1 MTPEQEEQVRRAL
14 AAAGRDGAGEEDR
27 SVPPDV
33 AARLDRVLAELVQDR
48 SPSVGTPTGTP
59 TGTPSGTPTGTPT
72 GQADDL
78 ATRRR
83 RKWPNALVAAAAVAV
98 IAVAGWAVATR
109 GLGSSGNDSSAS
121 SASSSSDSGGGAAQ
135 DRVRPES
142 GVAPSPSDGGRFV
155 APVPAVRLRTATLDA
170 DVRRAAA
177 ALTSP
182 AKNAEGAGGGSARAT
197 ACATPA
203 VPRGADVV
211 DVRLDGQR
219 ATLVLDPPAD
229 GARVAR
235 IYSCDDASTPVA
247 TRTVPQ
253 P

>member
-14 AAAGRDGAGEEDR
+14 AAAGRAESDGERG
-27 SVPPDV
+27 SLPPDV
-33 AARLDRVLAELVQDR
+33 AARLDNVLAELVQGR
-48 SPSVGTPTGTP
+48 SLSAPAPAGTPA
-59 TGTPSGTPTGTPT
+59 
-72 GQADDL
+72 GQPDEL
-78 ATRRR
+78 AARRR
-83 RKWPNALVAAAAVAV
+83 RRWPNVLVAAAAVAV
-98 IAVAGWAVATR
+98 IAAAGGAVVTR
-109 GLGSSGNDSSAS
+109 GLGTSGGDSGAS
-121 SASSSSDSGGGAAQ
+121 SASSDTGGGAAQ

-182 AKNAEGAGGGSARAT
+182 AKNAEGAGGSSARAA

-211 DVRLDGQR
+211 DVRLDGER
-219 ATLVLDPPAD
+219 ATLVLDRPTD
-229 GARVAR
+229 GTRVAR
-235 IYSCDDASTPVA
+235 IYSCDDASSPVA
-247 TRTVPQ
+247 TRTVRQ

>member
-14 AAAGRDGAGEEDR
+14 AAAGRAESEGER
-27 SVPPDV
+27 GSLPPDV
-33 AARLDRVLAELVQDR
+33 AARLDHVLAELVHGR
-48 SPSVGTPTGTP
+48 SQAAGTQA
-59 TGTPSGTPTGTPT
+59 GTPSGQP
-72 GQADDL
+72 DEL
-78 ATRRR
+78 AARRR
-83 RKWPNALVAAAAVAV
+83 RKWPNVLVAAAAVAV
-98 IAVAGWAVATR
+98 IAAAGGAVVTR
-109 GLGSSGNDSSAS
+109 GLGTSGGDSGAS
-121 SASSSSDSGGGAAQ
+121 SASSDTGGGAAQ

-142 GVAPSPSDGGRFV
+142 GLVASPAPSDGGGFV
-155 APVPAVRLRTATLDA
+155 APVPVPRLRTATLGA

-182 AKNAEGAGGGSARAT
+182 AKNAEGAGGNSARAA

-203 VPRGADVV
+203 APRGADVV
-211 DVRLDGQR
+211 DVRLDGKR

-235 IYSCDDASTPVA
+235 IYSCDDPSTPVA
-247 TRTVPQ
+247 TRTVPR